1 MSEDTTEHG
10 EGKAQAAQGEPRA
23 PRAVRVAAVPAGR
36 AAAPDDDN
44 EPVGIYRLCF
54 YAFLVGIVTGL
65 GAVVFRALIGGVHN
79 LFFLGRLSLSYD
91 ASQFTPAAPW
101 GALVILVPVA
111 GGLVVTWLVATFAP
125 EAKGHGVPEVMDAIY
140 FRRGVIRPVVA
151 VVKSLASAFAIGTG
165 AAVGREGPI
174 IQIGSALGS
183 TLGQAIPMAAG
194 QRITLVAAGAGAG
207 IAATFNTPI
216 GGVLFATELMMPE
229 ISVNT
234 FLPVALATGTATFVG
249 RLFFGVQPAF
259 LVPAQLGALPN
270 QPGSAL
276 TMLLYAVLGAVSG
289 AAAALLIRALHW
301 AEDGFDLVPG
311 RYLRHA
317 LGMLLVGLLMYG
329 LMRHAGHYYVEGVGY
344 ATIQATLYGQLP
356 GGLFLLMLAAAK
368 TFATSVSLGSGSSG
382 GVFSPSLFI
391 GATLGAAL
399 ATAFQFVLPGVP
411 VSVPAFAMV
420 GMGAMVGGGTGAAM
434 TAVAMIFE
442 MTRDYDIVLPMI
454 IAVAFSL
461 GARRLLSPE
470 SIYTLKL
477 TRRGHVIPNA
487 LHANMFL
494 VQSAA
499 QVMET
504 DVMVLD
510 EAVPFRDLLLRSPG
524 ESAFRHVV
532 VTRGGR
538 IHGVLRINTG
548 LRRAVSRDDP
558 SVTLG
563 RLAQRNF
570 IVVDESA
577 AAFDVISQL
586 RRQRAVMAVVLTPA
600 RTGPAQVS
608 GVIAKEHIAD
618 AVASSIRIF
627 PARARHAK
635 RGSGGSGRS
644 SSDAQPGVAV
654 RGAGTE
660 AGHETES

>member
-1 MSEDTTEHG
+1 MDHGGGSDNTE
-10 EGKAQAAQGEPRA
+10 KAARQ
-23 PRAVRVAAVPAGR
+23 AVRMAAVSNAPAAVP
-36 AAAPDDDN
+36 DDDAHS
-44 EPVGIYRLCF
+44 VSLYQLCF
-54 YAFLVGIVTGL
+54 HAFLVGIVTGL
-65 GAVVFRALIGGVHN
+65 GAVVFRGLIGGVHN
-79 LFFLGRLSLSYD
+79 AFFLGRLSFSYD
-91 ASQFTPAAPW
+91 ASRFTPAAPW
-101 GALVILVPVA
+101 GAWVILVPVA
-111 GGLVVTWLVATFAP
+111 GGIVVTWLVTTFAP

-140 FRRGVIRPVVA
+140 FRSGVIRPVVA

-183 TLGQAIPMAAG
+183 TLGQAVPMAAG

-249 RLFFGVQPAF
+249 RLFFGGEPAF

-276 TMLLYAVLGAVSG
+276 TMMLYAVLGVVTG

-301 AEDGFDLVPG
+301 AEDGFDRIPG
-311 RYLRHA
+311 RYVRHA
-317 LGMLLVGLLMYG
+317 FGMLIVGLLMYT
-329 LMRHAGHYYVEGVGY
+329 LKRHAGHYYVEGVGY
-344 ATIQATLYGQLP
+344 ATIQATLYGQFQS
-356 GGLFLLMLAAAK
+356 GLFLLALALAK

-399 ATAFQFVLPGVP
+399 ASSFQYLMPGVP
-411 VSVPAFAMV
+411 VSGPAFAMV
-420 GMGAMVGGGTGAAM
+420 GMGAMVGGATGAAM
-434 TAVAMIFE
+434 TAVAMVFE

-461 GARRLLSPE
+461 GTRRLLSPE

-477 TRRGHVIPNA
+477 ARRGHVIPNA
-487 LHANMFL
+487 LHANTFL
-494 VQSAA
+494 VQSAR

-504 DVMVLD
+504 DVLVLD
-510 EAVPFRDLLLRSPG
+510 ADVPFRDLLRSPDDP
-524 ESAFRHVV
+524 AFRHVV
-532 VTRGGR
+532 VTRNGK

-563 RLAQRNF
+563 RLAQHNY
-570 IVVDESA
+570 IVVDEA
-577 AAFDVISQL
+577 DAAFDVISQL
-586 RRQRAVMAVVLTPA
+586 RQRRATMAIVT
-600 RTGPAQVS
+600 TGNQSGPLQVS

-627 PARARHAK
+627 PAGATNGTR
-635 RGSGGSGRS
+635 RGNGVNGGSRRAITTRTARKEGR
-644 SSDAQPGVAV
+644 
-654 RGAGTE
+654 
-660 AGHETES
+660 HETEN

>member
-1 MSEDTTEHG
+1 MSDGTRQENSKTNDKAT
-10 EGKAQAAQGEPRA
+10 GKAPRQAVHVA
-23 PRAVRVAAVPAGR
+23 PGLAAPATL
-36 AAAPDDDN
+36 PDDDTQ
-44 EPVGIYRLCF
+44 PVGIYLLCF

-65 GAVVFRALIGGVHN
+65 GAVVFRGLIGAVHN
-79 LFFLGRLSLSYD
+79 AFFLGRLSFSYD

-101 GALVILVPVA
+101 GAWVILVPVV
-111 GGLVVTWLVATFAP
+111 GGLVVTWLVSTFAP

-183 TLGQAIPMAAG
+183 TLGQAMPMAAG

-249 RLFFGVQPAF
+249 RLFFGGEPAF

-270 QPGSAL
+270 HPGSAL
-276 TMLLYAVLGAVSG
+276 TMMLYAVLGAITGV
-289 AAAALLIRALHW
+289 AAAGLIRALHW
-301 AEDGFDLVPG
+301 AEDSFDPIRL

-317 LGMLLVGLLMYG
+317 LGMLLVGLLMYA
-329 LMRHAGHYYVEGVGY
+329 LMRYAGHYYVEGVGY
-344 ATIQATLYGQLP
+344 ATIQATLYGQLH
-356 GGLFLLMLAAAK
+356 GGLFLLMLAVAK
-368 TFATSVSLGSGSSG
+368 LFATSVSLGSGSSG
-382 GVFSPSLFI
+382 GVFSPSLYI

-399 ATAFQFVLPGVP
+399 AAAFQFILPGVP
-411 VSVPAFAMV
+411 VSAPAFAMV

-461 GARRLLSPE
+461 GTRRLLSPE

-477 TRRGHVIPNA
+477 ARRGHVIPNA
-487 LHANMFL
+487 LHANMFM

-504 DVMVLD
+504 DVLVLD
-510 EAVPFRDLLLRSPG
+510 EAVPFRDLLRSPG
-524 ESAFRHVV
+524 DPAFRHVV
-532 VTRGGR
+532 VTRHGK
-538 IHGVLRINTG
+538 INGVLRINTG
-548 LRRAVSRDDP
+548 LRRAVSHDDP

-563 RLAQRNF
+563 RLAQHNY
-570 IVVDESA
+570 IVVGESD

-586 RRQRAVMAVVLTPA
+586 RQHRATMAVVV
-600 RTGPAQVS
+600 TGDPSGTLRVS

-627 PARARHAK
+627 PARASNGT
-635 RGSGGSGRS
+635 RGSQGVRDVSQNEVSAS
-644 SSDAQPGVAV
+644 SAEKED
-654 RGAGTE
+654 R
-660 AGHETES
+660 HETEG

>member
-1 MSEDTTEHG
+1 MAMSDEAGEETTEKGARHG
-10 EGKAQAAQGEPRA
+10 A
-23 PRAVRVAAVPAGR
+23 PVAPTR
-36 AAAPDDDN
+36 AAPVVTTEDDAR
-44 EPVGIYRLCF
+44 PVGLYVLCF
-54 YAFLVGIVTGL
+54 HAFLVGIITGL
-65 GAVVFRALIGGVHN
+65 GAVVFRGLIGGVHN
-79 LFFLGRLSLSYD
+79 LFFLGRLSFSYD
-91 ASQFTPAAPW
+91 AGAFTPAAPW
-101 GALVILVPVA
+101 GAFVILVPVA
-111 GGLVVTWLVATFAP
+111 GSLVVTWLVSTFAP

-140 FRRGVIRPVVA
+140 FKSGIIRPVVA

-183 TLGQAIPMAAG
+183 TLGQAVRMTAG

-249 RLFFGVQPAF
+249 RLFFGAAPAF

-270 QPGSAL
+270 HPGSAL
-276 TMLLYAVLGAVSG
+276 TMVLYAVLGVVTG

-301 AEDGFDLVPG
+301 AEAGFDRIPG
-311 RYLRHA
+311 RYWRHA
-317 LGMLLVGLLMYG
+317 LGMLLVGLLMVG

-344 ATIQATLYGQLP
+344 ATIQATLYGQLQ
-356 GGLFLLMLAAAK
+356 GGLFLLALALAK

-399 ATAFQFVLPGVP
+399 ASALQLMIPAVP

-434 TAVAMIFE
+434 TAVSMIFE

-461 GARRLLSPE
+461 GTRRLLSRE

-477 TRRGHVIPNA
+477 ARRGHVIPNA

-504 DVMVLD
+504 DVLVLD
-510 EAVPFRDLLLRSPG
+510 ADVPFRDLLRSPDDP
-524 ESAFRHVV
+524 AFRHVV

-558 SVTLG
+558 SLTVG
-563 RLAQRNF
+563 RLAQHNY
-570 IVVDESA
+570 IVVDESD

-586 RRQRAVMAVVLTPA
+586 RQHRATMAVVTAGQPF
-600 RTGPAQVS
+600 GPLQVS

-627 PARARHAK
+627 PARANAGR
-635 RGSGGSGRS
+635 RRENDFGSGSKRE
-644 SSDAQPGVAV
+644 AA
-654 RGAGTE
+654 RRATKTE
-660 AGHETES
+660 GDHVTDD